1 MSVKESCQGQMEGR
15 MKCQVDVKN
24 VTAVLLT
31 GGWSEVDHASFAVY
45 DSPVILQDEER
56 ELDTI
61 AGGREGRS
69 AVSWITE
76 GGDRV
81 TCHIGEIRAVRWSK
95 EGRKWDA
102 AQKA

>member
-1 MSVKESCQGQMEGR
+1 
-15 MKCQVDVKN
+15 MKCQVDVKH
-24 VTAVLLT
+24 VTGVLL
-31 GGWSEVDHASFAVY
+31 GGRWSDVDHASFEVHE
-45 DSPVILQDEER
+45 SPVILQDGKR

-61 AGGREGRS
+61 AGGNEGRP

-81 TCHIGEIRAVRWSK
+81 TCHISEIRALRWSK
-95 EGRKWDA
+95 EGRKWDS

>member
-1 MSVKESCQGQMEGR
+1 
-15 MKCQVDVKN
+15 MKCVVEVKN
-24 VTAVLLT
+24 VTAVLLV
-31 GGWSEVDHASFAVY
+31 GGWSDVDHASFEVH
-45 DSPVILQDEER
+45 DSPVILQDGNG

-76 GGDRV
+76 GGERI
-81 TCHIGEIRAVRWSK
+81 TCHVSEIRALRWSK
-95 EGRKWDA
+95 EGRKWDP